1 MDQDCQAVD
10 SLFDYLYLDKERVG
24 YFTAQL
30 FPSGVLSTVKQI
42 SSSSEHS
49 LNELKGGV
57 SLFNARKNAGDSF
70 AKTQERHFDSS
81 WSLPLNF
88 FDKLHEQGLVAT
100 SLENAEIGS
109 LVMVK
114 GHIKLFDVKMAHDV
128 LPIYKDAKQKELKQ
142 TKSPAQKKDIQEEI
156 YNAKI
161 AADMFSLLPFS
172 TQIELLDDQEN
183 IFWMSVKADDLA
195 LDVGNLALKYGSRIP
210 GEWYVIG
217 VIDALPDI
225 SDETVSESIF
235 PSDEIRGTIDY
246 MLEGIRGMIGRSET
260 SYGMTPLVIFRKVS

>member
-30 FPSGVLSTVKQI
+30 FPSGVLNAVKQI

-88 FDKLHEQGLVAT
+88 FDKLHEQGLV
-100 SLENAEIGS
+100 LMNPLMI
-109 LVMVK
+109 LVK
-114 GHIKLFDVKMAHDV
+114 IIKLRW
-128 LPIYKDAKQKELKQ
+128 I
-142 TKSPAQKKDIQEEI
+142 
-156 YNAKI
+156 
-161 AADMFSLLPFS
+161 
-172 TQIELLDDQEN
+172 
-183 IFWMSVKADDLA
+183 
-195 LDVGNLALKYGSRIP
+195 
-210 GEWYVIG
+210 
-217 VIDALPDI
+217 
-225 SDETVSESIF
+225 
-235 PSDEIRGTIDY
+235 
-246 MLEGIRGMIGRSET
+246 
-260 SYGMTPLVIFRKVS
+260 